1 MTPSISNKSFSA
13 TQLSRLFLQLAQM
26 ESAGIPALEA
36 FGLLAKTDAAIR
48 IRILHLQARLKK
60 GKSIA
65 ESGYEVGLFN
75 ENLKT
80 LIHAAESSGRL
91 AEIYRKL
98 AAYYGNLSVRI
109 KKVKARLLLPTL
121 TLIIALLVQ
130 PLPALVST
138 DISIGQYLQQ
148 SLGRLLILVLGVV
161 FLLRLPAILNRLG
174 LLSHYH
180 NLQMSLPVVDNW
192 LINRQLNE
200 FFFILA
206 MMLDAGL
213 AFSEALPKAVA
224 SIHNSVLRTRFNT
237 ALALMKTGA
246 SVTSTLALVKEI
258 KPTTLQIINS
268 GEQSG
273 KLAENLLHFNKIDAE
288 TIALQDES
296 LAEWLPRLV
305 YAIIAAW
312 IAYGLLAGKSLL
324 CLQDALA
331 C

>member
-1 MTPSISNKSFSA
+1 MPSIRYKTFSVA
-13 TQLSRLFLQLAQM
+13 QFARLFLQLAQM
-26 ESAGIPALEA
+26 ESAGISAFEA
-36 FGLLAKTDAAIR
+36 FGLLAKADQANKIR
-48 IRILHLQARLKK
+48 FLHLQARLRK
-60 GKSIA
+60 GHSIA
-65 ESGYEVGLFN
+65 EAGFAVGLFN

-98 AAYYGNLSVRI
+98 AAYYGNLSIRI
-109 KKVKARLLLPTL
+109 KKIKARLLLPTL
-121 TLIIALLVQ
+121 TLIIALLIQ
-130 PLPALVST
+130 PLPALVNA
-138 DISIGQYLQQ
+138 DINIGQYLQQ
-148 SLGRLLILVLGVV
+148 SLGRLLMLVLGAV
-161 FLLRLPAILNRLG
+161 FLSRLPAILSRLG
-174 LLSHYH
+174 LLAHYH
-180 NLQMSLPVVDNW
+180 NLQLSLPVVDHW

-224 SIHNSVLRTRFNT
+224 GIHNSMLRTRFNT

-258 KPTTLQIINS
+258 KPVTLQIINS

-305 YAIIAAW
+305 YAMIAAW
-312 IAYGLLAGKSLL
+312 IGYGLLAGKTLP